1 MINKN
6 DFKIIEFKDRFFDCI
21 VCLNSNLPSIRF
33 FKKFKNIK
41 ILAADGA
48 AIKLYKKGI
57 IADFV
62 IGDLD
67 SFKQSKVIESY
78 SNEKVIYDESQET
91 NDFQKVLDF
100 AIKKGFQNILV
111 VGFHGGELEHTLN
124 NCSILFKYKK
134 LLNLC
139 VYDKNRYAIPIDESV
154 ELNCKTGEII
164 SLIPLQKTIIQ
175 TQNLKWELKNEILE
189 LGVREGARNIATAN
203 SIFLNI
209 KNGSL
214 LLFFDA
220 RLPFAP
226 KK

>member
-1 MINKN
+1 MIVK
-6 DFKIIEFKDRFFDCI
+6 KYIKKIEFKEKLFDCI

-33 FKKFKNIK
+33 FNKFKNIK

-67 SFKQSKVIESY
+67 SFKQSKVFESY
-78 SNEKVIYDESQET
+78 TNDKVIYDESQET

-100 AIKKGFQNILV
+100 AIKQDFHNILV

-124 NCSILFKYKK
+124 NCSILFKYKN

-139 VYDKNRYAIPIDESV
+139 VYDKSRYAIPVDESV
-154 ELNCKTGEII
+154 ELKCKTGETI
-164 SLIPLQKTIIQ
+164 SLIPLTKTIIQ
-175 TQNLKWELKNEILE
+175 TQNLKWELNNEILE
-189 LGVREGARNIATAN
+189 LGVREGARNIATKDI
-203 SIFLNI
+203 IFLNI
-209 KNGSL
+209 KKGSL

>member
-1 MINKN
+1 MILK
-6 DFKIIEFKDRFFDCI
+6 KYIKKIEFNDVFFDCI
-21 VCLNSNLPSIRF
+21 VCLNSNLPSIHF
-33 FKKFKNIK
+33 FNQFKNVK

-57 IADFV
+57 LADFV

-67 SFKQSKVIESY
+67 SFKRSKVIEIY
-78 SNEKVIYDESQET
+78 NDDKVIYDESQET

-100 AIKKGFQNILV
+100 AINQGSQNILV

-124 NCSILFKYKK
+124 NCSILFKYKN

-139 VYDKNRYAIPIDESV
+139 VFDKNRYAIPIDESV
-154 ELNCKTGEII
+154 ELKCKAGETI
-164 SLIPLQKTIIQ
+164 SLIPLSRTIIQ
-175 TQNLKWELKNEILE
+175 THNLKWELNNEILE
-189 LGVREGARNIATAN
+189 LGKREGARNIATKD

-209 KNGSL
+209 KKGSL
-214 LLFFDA
+214 LIFFDA